1 MREDQKDTE
10 KKNEWLSVGI
20 REVTWIRLQESVQRG
35 RRRRGSW
42 AAQQGDGA
50 VKGLP
55 TVKWAEN
62 RKVVIGFSTLELQ
75 VAQLKVNARS
85 SHIESS
91 LYVYIA
97 PWSCGES
104 LVTTDQ

>member
-55 TVKWAEN
+55 NSQVSRKQKGSHWIQHLGAPGGSAE
-62 RKVVIGFSTLELQ
+62 G
-75 VAQLKVNARS
+75 
-85 SHIESS
+85 
-91 LYVYIA
+91 
-97 PWSCGES
+97 
-104 LVTTDQ
+104 